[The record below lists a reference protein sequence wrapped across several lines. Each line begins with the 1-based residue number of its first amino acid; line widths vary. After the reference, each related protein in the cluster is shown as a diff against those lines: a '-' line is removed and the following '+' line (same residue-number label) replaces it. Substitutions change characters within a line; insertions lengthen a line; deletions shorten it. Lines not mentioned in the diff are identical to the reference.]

1 MTQPLPL
8 TLKWSQLASKLST
21 LHNRHRC
28 QDHCCHRS
36 QAIIITT
43 MPRTQR
49 TLIWLP
55 TLLLSRALWEH
66 RFHNQKNIHHYRY
79 QKNCQSR
86 FLLMPLLSLLLLL
99 LLLIAKFLWHAT
111 WLVGNYSKALMHNR
125 SADANCNQAVTWE
138 FNVPFK
144 HTGMLPFHCPFS
156 SQRSEVSPSM
166 LYPSSQRKLYT
177 APDVDPLPSMCPF
190 SRVRFIWGQS
200 LKKNV

>member
-66 RFHNQKNIHHYRY
+66 RFHNQ
-79 QKNCQSR
+79 
-86 FLLMPLLSLLLLL
+86 SLLLLL

-111 WLVGNYSKALMHNR
+111 WLVGDYSKALMHNR